1 MADYGL
7 TGNNASCV
15 ILLKLFGRQVLIAGD
30 IEAKAETILVE
41 LSGKLGAMS
50 LASDVLIAPHHGS
63 KTSSS
68 KEFLN
73 QCDACLR
80 INFCRKK

>member
-1 MADYGL
+1 MWRQIALADYGL

-41 LSGKLGAMS
+41 LSGS
-50 LASDVLIAPHHGS
+50 
-63 KTSSS
+63 
-68 KEFLN
+68 
-73 QCDACLR
+73 
-80 INFCRKK
+80 